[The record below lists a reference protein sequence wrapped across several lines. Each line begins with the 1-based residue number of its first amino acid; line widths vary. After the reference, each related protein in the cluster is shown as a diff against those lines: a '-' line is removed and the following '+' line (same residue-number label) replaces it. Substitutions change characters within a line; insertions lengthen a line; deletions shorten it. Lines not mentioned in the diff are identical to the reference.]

1 MTAKHRPRFDITALR
16 ELAGD
21 KVFARGEAYHRDGQV
36 VLLSIEPGRVLAQ
49 VAGTEDYRTV
59 LTGRGKEIDGECS
72 CRAFEDWGF
81 CKHMVAVAL
90 AANAAGSASE
100 ADGAGA
106 FGRIRAYLRGKGVDA
121 LVELVI
127 ELAERNPA
135 LFRKLELATATVD
148 ADDKTLERRLGKA
161 IDAATRIGDYI
172 DYREVSDWAKGVD
185 ATLDPL
191 AELASGNRAHLA
203 LKLAERAIDRIEQA
217 IESIDDSDGHCG
229 ALLNRACD
237 IHLVAAGTVR
247 PDPVALA
254 RDLFAREME
263 EGYDTFYRA
272 AQLYSEVLG
281 KKGLAEYRRLAAE
294 AWAKLPPRSGKSR
307 ATDEVLGDYDRLK
320 DMLDGFAEGDGDVE
334 TRIALRTKDLSSPW
348 KYLELAEFCRAQGR
362 DEEALRHAEEGLW
375 VFEDQEP
382 DERLVLFAAD
392 LLAKAGRKSDAEAR
406 LWRVF
411 EKAPSLE
418 LYTRLRKCS
427 GKAACER
434 AIGLLEATLAK
445 RTPTRWHS
453 AGDLLIGVLMRE
465 KLFDAAWASIRRHG
479 ASTGMKET
487 LARASEAT
495 HPREAVDVYAE
506 RVEQL
511 AAAGGDQAYAE
522 AKKLIARMG
531 GLRSTAEQGAYVA
544 AVKTRFGRKRNFM
557 KLLE

>member
-1 MTAKHRPRFDITALR
+1 MTTKHRPRFDIAALR

-36 VLLSIEPGRVLAQ
+36 VLLSINTERVVAQ
-49 VAGTEDYRTV
+49 VSGTEDYRTV

-90 AANAAGSASE
+90 AANAAGNDSE

-106 FGRIRAYLRGKGVDA
+106 LGRIRAHLRGKGVDA
-121 LVELVI
+121 LVEMVV
-127 ELAERNPA
+127 ELAERDPA

-172 DYREVSDWAKGVD
+172 DYRQVRDWAKGVD

-191 AELASGNRAHLA
+191 GELASGDRACLA
-203 LKLAERAIDRIEQA
+203 LKLTERAIDRIEQA
-217 IESIDDSDGHCG
+217 VGSIDDSDGYCG
-229 ALLNRACD
+229 ALLNRARD
-237 IHLVAAGTVR
+237 IHLAAAVAAR

-254 RDLFAREME
+254 RDLFAREMD

-272 AQLYSEVLG
+272 AQVYSAVLG

-307 ATDEVLGDYDRLK
+307 ATGELLGDYDRLK

-334 TRIALRTKDLSSPW
+334 ARIALRTKDLSSPW
-348 KYLELAEFCRAQGR
+348 KYLELAEFCCAQGR
-362 DEEALRHAEEGLW
+362 NEEALRHAEEGLW

-382 DERLVLFAAD
+382 DERLVLFAAE

-406 LWRVF
+406 LWRGF
-411 EKAPSLE
+411 EKEPSLE
-418 LYTRLRKCS
+418 LYTRLRKLG

-434 AIGLLEATLAK
+434 AIGFLEPRLARK
-445 RTPTRWHS
+445 NPTRWHG
-453 AGDLLIGVLMRE
+453 AGDLLISILMQE
-465 KLFDAAWASIRRHG
+465 KLFDAAWASIGRHG
-479 ASTGMKET
+479 ASTGTKET

-495 HPREAVDVYAE
+495 HPREAVNVYAE
-506 RVEQL
+506 HVAQL
-511 AAAGGDQAYAE
+511 AAVGGNQAYAE
-522 AKKLIARMG
+522 AKKLIGRMA
-531 GLRSTAEQGAYVA
+531 GLRSAAEHGTYLAEL
-544 AVKTRFGRKRNFM
+544 KTRFGRKRNFM